1 MRKLS
6 SIEFV
11 GPGTPE
17 TEALEEKLAKEF
29 TSFRVP
35 ASVVKKT
42 GRKSLEDVAEPWL
55 IVLCTPETPA
65 CAEVRERIEAFTREG
80 NYHRILTLLV
90 RGKPEES
97 FPRELVFETLP
108 DGTVREHE
116 PLAANI
122 AAESWRESLRLLS
135 VEKLRLLA
143 PIFGVSFD
151 ELRNRRLRNQIRL
164 AAAIGSVVLIGA
176 AAFFA
181 YAFSRMTVIS
191 AQNKAL
197 QEEFSQ
203 AEQARDRAEEQR
215 DMAMEEFAGT
225 TAIRAR
231 EALEKHDSELA
242 MLLCLEFLPETGLT
256 TDLPDILSEALH
268 GICAEGYVPVTTVRE
283 YGKYRYRPEPEE
295 EPAEEQG
302 AFPEKISRP
311 VPEEYDN
318 GKDTFAMNLQVSS
331 EEYGYAVYHGSF
343 DFSRS
348 SADDVYRNR
357 VCFPDEPDRDYDMPY
372 RTEPYKGS
380 ITAEQVLY
388 DGTFIGRESISV
400 LFRYNPFTREFL
412 PFYDDPEDGA
422 DTAPEEEI
430 LPGDP
435 EACRAA
441 GIYAGEIPGKPAQFR
456 EEYYSPYALSS
467 DLEDIT
473 AVPGVDGLIFG
484 YTRTSTS
491 DYGLENDDVKTY
503 VFSEEPFRYLYTIE
517 DVISLYHPENC
528 GYVLGMTGKKI
539 LVFSAEPF
547 RYLYTLE
554 DELTTPLAGFNLEV
568 PGFPDGRNWL
578 YVHQTGGKGVYDLD
592 AAKRLCA
599 ITDPGQDYSCE
610 ISSDGLILS
619 SVRKTPTLWRPED
632 GSVFREIRGVE
643 EEEPE
648 LFGEIDEQ
656 TGRRS
661 ASAVRVGSIVYEYR
675 ESAIPVPEDVAE
687 QASLARQLLD
697 VRKLTKKERK
707 TYDLE
712 LPGEQEEP

>member
-1 MRKLS
+1 MRKLNS
-6 SIEFV
+6 VEFV
-11 GPGTPE
+11 GPDTPE
-17 TEALEEKLAKEF
+17 MRALEERLAKEF
-29 TSFRVP
+29 AAFRPP

-42 GRKSLEDVAEPWL
+42 GRKSLEDVTEPWL

-65 CAEVRERIEAFTREG
+65 CGEVKERIEAFTREG

-122 AAESWRESLRLLS
+122 AAESERESMRLLS

-164 AAAIGSVVLIGA
+164 AAALGSVVLIGA
-176 AAFFA
+176 AAFSA

-203 AEQARDRAEEQR
+203 AEQARDRAQEQR
-215 DMAMEEFAGT
+215 DTAREEFAGT

-231 EALEKHDSELA
+231 EALERHDSELA
-242 MLLCLEFLPETGLT
+242 MLLCLEFLPEAGLT
-256 TDLPDILSEALH
+256 TELPDILSEALH
-268 GICAEGYVPVTTVRE
+268 GICAEGYVPVTSVRA
-283 YGKYRYRPEPEE
+283 YGKYRYRPEPAE
-295 EPAEEQG
+295 EPEEEQG
-302 AFPEKISRP
+302 GFPKKISRP

-318 GKDTFAMNLQVSS
+318 GKETFSMDLEVSS
-331 EEYGYAVYHGSF
+331 EEYGYAVYYGSF
-343 DFSRS
+343 DFSS
-348 SADDVYRNR
+348 TSADDVYRNR
-357 VCFPDEPDRDYDMPY
+357 VCFRDEPDRDYDMPS
-372 RTEPYKGS
+372 RAEPYKGNIS
-380 ITAEQVLY
+380 ADQVLY
-388 DGTFIGRESISV
+388 DGTFIGREGFSV
-400 LFRYNPFTREFL
+400 LFRYNPFTMEFL
-412 PFYDDPEDGA
+412 PFYDEPEEGA

-441 GIYAGEIPGKPAQFR
+441 GMYAGEAPGKPAQFA
-456 EEYYSPYALSS
+456 EEYFSPYALAS
-467 DLEDIT
+467 DVRAIT
-473 AVPGVDGLIFG
+473 AIPGVEGLIFG

-491 DYGLENDDVKTY
+491 EYGLENDDVKTY
-503 VFSEEPFRYLYTIE
+503 VFSGEPFRYLYTIE
-517 DVISLYHPENC
+517 DVISLYRPENC

-554 DELTTPLAGFNLEV
+554 DELTTPLSGVNLEV
-568 PGFPDGRNWL
+568 PAFPDSRNWL
-578 YVHQTGGKGVYDLD
+578 YVHKTGQKGVYDLD
-592 AAKRLCA
+592 TGERLCA

-619 SVRKTPTLWRPED
+619 SVRKTPTLWNPED

-656 TGRRS
+656 TGRRT
-661 ASAVRVGSIVYEYR
+661 ADAIRAGSIVYEYR
-675 ESAIPVPEDVAE
+675 ESAIPVPEDVTE
-687 QASLARQLLD
+687 QAELARQLLD

-707 TYDLE
+707 TYSLE
-712 LPGEQEEP
+712 LPEEQEEP